1 MSNNRYYSPFPPYV
15 PVAERRRQAEAKAK
29 KMAKKGIIFAPII
42 ITGRTIAN
50 TFWGKQWCDNLEA
63 YSDFSNRLPR
73 GRTYVRHGAVID
85 LQITSGTVTAQVQG
99 SSLYTVTINILPLP
113 TQAWKNFKDRCSGK
127 ISSLLDLL
135 QGRLDKG
142 VLQEITQ
149 RPGGLFPSP
158 KEIKL
163 NCSCPDGAIMCKHVA
178 AVLYGVG
185 ARLDTQPELF
195 FSLRHTDMQELI
207 TSASQQAA
215 TTSTST
221 PSSAALA
228 DDDLSAIFG
237 IEIETISPTPIAHT
251 PTPTTPAIKKTAT
264 KTSRTPQ
271 LPAKPAKTAKP
282 AKPAKSAKTAKP
294 IIDEDVEA
302 EIEAIIEA
310 ATMAAQKATTKA
322 GRAAAIEA
330 AIEAALED
338 SLQTGPSSKPAAR
351 PGAVSKKSVGLRAS
365 ATKPTP
371 RAKR

>member
-29 KMAKKGIIFAPII
+29 KMAKKGIIFAPVT
-42 ITGRTIAN
+42 ITGRTIAS

-85 LQITSGTVTAQVQG
+85 LQITSGTITAQVQG
-99 SSLYTVTINILPLP
+99 SSLYTVTIKILPLP
-113 TQAWKNFKDRCSGK
+113 APAWKNFKDRCSGK

-215 TTSTST
+215 TSSPT

-237 IEIETISPTPIAHT
+237 IEIETTSPPPTALTP
-251 PTPTTPAIKKTAT
+251 PAVKKAAT
-264 KTSRTPQ
+264 KTNRTPQ
-271 LPAKPAKTAKP
+271 PSAKP
-282 AKPAKSAKTAKP
+282 AKPAKSAKSAKP
-294 IIDEDVEA
+294 IIDPNVDEEL
-302 EIEAIIEA
+302 EAIIEA
-310 ATMAAQKATTKA
+310 ATIAALKATTKT
-322 GRAAAIEA
+322 GRTAAIEA
-330 AIEAALED
+330 AIED
-338 SLQTGPSSKPAAR
+338 SLQTGPSPKPAAR
-351 PGAVSKKSVGLRAS
+351 PAAVSKKRVGPRPS
-365 ATKPTP
+365 AKKSTP

>member
-29 KMAKKGIIFAPII
+29 KMAKKGIVFAPVT
-42 ITGRTIAN
+42 ITGRTIAS

-85 LQITSGTVTAQVQG
+85 LQITTGTITAQVQG

-113 TQAWKNFKDRCSGK
+113 APAWKNFKDRCSGK

-207 TSASQQAA
+207 SSASQQAA
-215 TTSTST
+215 TTSTT

-237 IEIETISPTPIAHT
+237 IEFETTSPPPIALT
-251 PTPTTPAIKKTAT
+251 PPAVKKTAT
-264 KTSRTPQ
+264 KTSRRPQ
-271 LPAKPAKTAKP
+271 PPAKP
-282 AKPAKSAKTAKP
+282 AKPAKPTKSTKTAKSAKSVKP
-294 IIDEDVEA
+294 IIDPDVDE
-302 EIEAIIEA
+302 EVEAIIEA
-310 ATMAAQKATTKA
+310 ATRAALKAATKT
-322 GRAAAIEA
+322 GRTAAIEA
-330 AIEAALED
+330 AIEEAIED
-338 SLQTGPSSKPAAR
+338 SLQTRPSPKPAAR
-351 PGAVSKKSVGLRAS
+351 PGAVSKKSVGPRAAAKKS
-365 ATKPTP
+365 TP